1 MRNVTNASAVN
12 LSALQKTAELAA
24 RDLRAKNKAFKKAK
38 DDLAKSEE
46 LHVAA
51 QKSLLAGVEAVTQ
64 ATKTFNL

>member
-1 MRNVTNASAVN
+1 MRNTANASAVN

-24 RDLRAKNKAFKKAK
+24 RDLRAKGKAFKKAK
-38 DDLAKSEE
+38 DDLVKSEE